1 MNTQGRKSPP
11 VRRSGRSDAG
21 KRRPGSGVGSR
32 LLIMAAIVAAVI
44 FGVAIFFKVNTVEV
58 QGNAIYSAEEIRSA
72 SGIQKGDN
80 LFTLNKEAAAGS
92 IKASLP
98 YVETVSIIRFLPDK
112 IVIEVKESDATFAV
126 TTDTNTTW
134 LINSVGKALEQISDS
149 APDSTLTAE
158 PTAPDAEAPVEE
170 PAEQPVEN
178 TDSENAG
185 EDEAQPPSENPDSE
199 NAGEDEAQQ
208 PSENPDA
215 ASGEQTQQP
224 SDTADTAGRDT
235 AAEASAADNSAI
247 QADGKRIPRIL
258 GVTVNS
264 PTVGSVVTATNPASL
279 NAALAVIAELDGTG
293 LLDHIVSIN
302 TEKEYDIVL
311 QYDGRYEIRLGG
323 TEELSYKIDYLT
335 VILSK
340 LSDFQAGVID
350 LTFSDSSEAR
360 FYSQE

>member
-11 VRRSGRSDAG
+11 ARRSGRSDAG
-21 KRRPGSGVGSR
+21 KRRPSSGVGSR

-58 QGNAIYSAEEIRSA
+58 QGNTIYSAEEIRSA

-149 APDSTLTAE
+149 APDSALTAE

-170 PAEQPVEN
+170 PVEQPVEN
-178 TDSENAG
+178 T
-185 EDEAQPPSENPDSE
+185 DSE

-224 SDTADTAGRDT
+224 SDTADAAGGDT
-235 AAEASAADNSAI
+235 AAEASAADTTAI

-258 GVTVNS
+258 GVTINS

-302 TEKEYDIVL
+302 AEKEYDIVL

>member
-149 APDSTLTAE
+149 APDSALTAE

-170 PAEQPVEN
+170 PVEQPVEN
-178 TDSENAG
+178 T
-185 EDEAQPPSENPDSE
+185 DSE

-340 LSDFQAGVID
+340 LSDFQPGVID

>member
-170 PAEQPVEN
+170 PVEQ
-178 TDSENAG
+178 
-185 EDEAQPPSENPDSE
+185 PSENPDSE

-340 LSDFQAGVID
+340 LSDFQAGIID

>member
-149 APDSTLTAE
+149 APDSALTAE

-170 PAEQPVEN
+170 PVEQPVEN
-178 TDSENAG
+178 T
-185 EDEAQPPSENPDSE
+185 DSE

-293 LLDHIVSIN
+293 LLDHIVLIN

>member
-11 VRRSGRSDAG
+11 ARRSGRSDAG
-21 KRRPGSGVGSR
+21 KRRPSSGVGSR

-149 APDSTLTAE
+149 APDSALTAE

-170 PAEQPVEN
+170 PVEQPVEN
-178 TDSENAG
+178 T
-185 EDEAQPPSENPDSE
+185 DSE

-224 SDTADTAGRDT
+224 SDTADAAGGDT
-235 AAEASAADNSAI
+235 TAEASAADTTAI

-258 GVTVNS
+258 GVTINS

-302 TEKEYDIVL
+302 AEKEYDIVL

>member
-149 APDSTLTAE
+149 APGSALTAE

-170 PAEQPVEN
+170 PVEQPVEN
-178 TDSENAG
+178 TDN
-185 EDEAQPPSENPDSE
+185 E

-208 PSENPDA
+208 PTENPDA

-224 SDTADTAGRDT
+224 SDTAGTAGRDT

>member
-21 KRRPGSGVGSR
+21 KRRPSSGVGSR

-149 APDSTLTAE
+149 APDNVLTAE

-170 PAEQPVEN
+170 PVEQPVEN
-178 TDSENAG
+178 TDSK
-185 EDEAQPPSENPDSE
+185 

-208 PSENPDA
+208 PS
-215 ASGEQTQQP
+215 
-224 SDTADTAGRDT
+224 DTAGTAGRDT

>member
-21 KRRPGSGVGSR
+21 KRRPSSGVGSR

-149 APDSTLTAE
+149 APDSALTAE

-170 PAEQPVEN
+170 PVEQ
-178 TDSENAG
+178 
-185 EDEAQPPSENPDSE
+185 PSENPDSE

-208 PSENPDA
+208 PSENPDSENA
-215 ASGEQTQQP
+215 GEDEAQQP
-224 SDTADTAGRDT
+224 SDTAGTAGRDT

>member
-21 KRRPGSGVGSR
+21 KRRPSSGVGSR

-58 QGNAIYSAEEIRSA
+58 QGNAIYSAEEVRSA

-149 APDSTLTAE
+149 APDNVLTAE

-170 PAEQPVEN
+170 PVEQPVEN
-178 TDSENAG
+178 T
-185 EDEAQPPSENPDSE
+185 DSE

>member
-21 KRRPGSGVGSR
+21 KRRPSSGVGSR

-58 QGNAIYSAEEIRSA
+58 QGNVIYAAEEIRSA

-170 PAEQPVEN
+170 PVEQPVEN

-185 EDEAQPPSENPDSE
+185 EDEAQQPSENPDSE

>member
-21 KRRPGSGVGSR
+21 KRRPSSGVGSR

-149 APDSTLTAE
+149 APDSALTAE

-170 PAEQPVEN
+170 PVEQPVEN
-178 TDSENAG
+178 T
-185 EDEAQPPSENPDSE
+185 DSE

-224 SDTADTAGRDT
+224 SDTAGTAGRDT

>member
-58 QGNAIYSAEEIRSA
+58 QGNTIYSAEEIRSA

-149 APDSTLTAE
+149 APDSALTAE

-178 TDSENAG
+178 T
-185 EDEAQPPSENPDSE
+185 DSE

>member
-21 KRRPGSGVGSR
+21 KRRPSSGVGSR

-126 TTDTNTTW
+126 TTDTNTMW

-149 APDSTLTAE
+149 APDSALTAE

-170 PAEQPVEN
+170 PVEQPVEN
-178 TDSENAG
+178 PDAASG
-185 EDEAQPPSENPDSE
+185 EQT
-199 NAGEDEAQQ
+199 QQ

>member
-21 KRRPGSGVGSR
+21 KRRPSSGVGSR

-149 APDSTLTAE
+149 APDSALTAE

-170 PAEQPVEN
+170 PVEQPVEN
-178 TDSENAG
+178 T
-185 EDEAQPPSENPDSE
+185 DSE

-224 SDTADTAGRDT
+224 SDTADAAGRDT

>member
-21 KRRPGSGVGSR
+21 KRRPSSGVGSR

-58 QGNAIYSAEEIRSA
+58 QGNTIYSAEEIRSA

-170 PAEQPVEN
+170 PVEQPVEN
-178 TDSENAG
+178 T
-185 EDEAQPPSENPDSE
+185 DSE

>member
-21 KRRPGSGVGSR
+21 KRRPSSGVGSR

-58 QGNAIYSAEEIRSA
+58 QGNTIYSAEEIRSA

-149 APDSTLTAE
+149 APDSALTAE

-170 PAEQPVEN
+170 PVEQPVEN
-178 TDSENAG
+178 T
-185 EDEAQPPSENPDSE
+185 DSE

-215 ASGEQTQQP
+215 ASGEQMQQP
-224 SDTADTAGRDT
+224 SDTADAAGGDT
-235 AAEASAADNSAI
+235 AAEASAADTTAI

-302 TEKEYDIVL
+302 AEKEYDIVL

-350 LTFSDSSEAR
+350 LTFTDSSEAR

>member
-112 IVIEVKESDATFAV
+112 VVIEVKESDATFAV

-149 APDSTLTAE
+149 APDSALTAE
-158 PTAPDAEAPVEE
+158 PTAPNAEAPVEE
-170 PAEQPVEN
+170 PVEQPVEN
-178 TDSENAG
+178 T
-185 EDEAQPPSENPDSE
+185 DSE

-224 SDTADTAGRDT
+224 SDTAATAGRDT

-302 TEKEYDIVL
+302 AEKEYDIVL
-311 QYDGRYEIRLGG
+311 QYNGRYEIRLGG

>member
-149 APDSTLTAE
+149 APDSALTAE

-170 PAEQPVEN
+170 PVEQPVEN
-178 TDSENAG
+178 T
-185 EDEAQPPSENPDSE
+185 DSE

-302 TEKEYDIVL
+302 AEKEYDIVL

>member
-149 APDSTLTAE
+149 APDSALTAE

-170 PAEQPVEN
+170 PVEQPVEN

-185 EDEAQPPSENPDSE
+185 EDEAQ
-199 NAGEDEAQQ
+199 Q
-208 PSENPDA
+208 PTENPDA

>member
-149 APDSTLTAE
+149 APGSALTAE

-170 PAEQPVEN
+170 PVEQ
-178 TDSENAG
+178 
-185 EDEAQPPSENPDSE
+185 PSENPDSE

-224 SDTADTAGRDT
+224 SDTAGTAGRDT

>member
-58 QGNAIYSAEEIRSA
+58 QGNTIYSAEEIRSA

-149 APDSTLTAE
+149 APDSALTAE

-170 PAEQPVEN
+170 PVEQPV
-178 TDSENAG
+178 
-185 EDEAQPPSENPDSE
+185 ENPDSE

-224 SDTADTAGRDT
+224 SDTAGTAGRDT

>member
-11 VRRSGRSDAG
+11 ARRSGRSDAG

-149 APDSTLTAE
+149 APDSALTAE

-170 PAEQPVEN
+170 PVEQPVEN
-178 TDSENAG
+178 A
-185 EDEAQPPSENPDSE
+185 DSE

>member
-149 APDSTLTAE
+149 APDSALTAE

-170 PAEQPVEN
+170 PVEQPVEN
-178 TDSENAG
+178 T
-185 EDEAQPPSENPDSE
+185 DSE

-235 AAEASAADNSAI
+235 AAEASGADNSAI

>member
-149 APDSTLTAE
+149 APDSALTAE
-158 PTAPDAEAPVEE
+158 PTAPDAEAPGEE
-170 PAEQPVEN
+170 PVEQPV
-178 TDSENAG
+178 
-185 EDEAQPPSENPDSE
+185 ENPDSE

>member
-21 KRRPGSGVGSR
+21 KRRPSSGVGSR

-58 QGNAIYSAEEIRSA
+58 QGNTIYSAEEIRSA
-72 SGIQKGDN
+72 SGIQKDDN

-149 APDSTLTAE
+149 APDSALTAE

-170 PAEQPVEN
+170 PVEQPVEN
-178 TDSENAG
+178 T
-185 EDEAQPPSENPDSE
+185 DSE

-293 LLDHIVSIN
+293 FLDHIVSIN

>member
-21 KRRPGSGVGSR
+21 KRRPSSGVGSR

-58 QGNAIYSAEEIRSA
+58 QGNTIYSAEEIRSV

-149 APDSTLTAE
+149 APDSALTAE

-170 PAEQPVEN
+170 PVEQPVEN
-178 TDSENAG
+178 T
-185 EDEAQPPSENPDSE
+185 DSE

>member
-58 QGNAIYSAEEIRSA
+58 QGNAIYAAEEIRSA

-149 APDSTLTAE
+149 APDSALTAE
-158 PTAPDAEAPVEE
+158 PTAPDAEVPVEE
-170 PAEQPVEN
+170 PVEQPVEKN
-178 TDSENAG
+178 T
-185 EDEAQPPSENPDSE
+185 DSE

>member
-11 VRRSGRSDAG
+11 ARRSGRSDAG
-21 KRRPGSGVGSR
+21 KRRPSSGVGSR

-58 QGNAIYSAEEIRSA
+58 QGNTIYSAEEIRSA

-149 APDSTLTAE
+149 APDSALTAE

-170 PAEQPVEN
+170 PVEQPVEN
-178 TDSENAG
+178 T
-185 EDEAQPPSENPDSE
+185 DSE

-215 ASGEQTQQP
+215 ASGEQMQQP
-224 SDTADTAGRDT
+224 SDTADAAGGDT
-235 AAEASAADNSAI
+235 AAEASAADTTAI

-258 GVTVNS
+258 GVTINS

-302 TEKEYDIVL
+302 AEKEYDIVL

-350 LTFSDSSEAR
+350 LTFTDSSEAR

>member
-149 APDSTLTAE
+149 APGSALTAE

-170 PAEQPVEN
+170 PVEQPVEN
-178 TDSENAG
+178 TDSENA
-185 EDEAQPPSENPDSE
+185 S
-199 NAGEDEAQQ
+199 EDEAQQ

>member
-11 VRRSGRSDAG
+11 ARRSGRSDAG
-21 KRRPGSGVGSR
+21 KRRPSSGVGSR

-58 QGNAIYSAEEIRSA
+58 QGNTIYSAEEIRSA

-149 APDSTLTAE
+149 APDSALTAE
-158 PTAPDAEAPVEE
+158 PAAPDAEAPAEE
-170 PAEQPVEN
+170 PVEQPVEN
-178 TDSENAG
+178 T
-185 EDEAQPPSENPDSE
+185 DSE

-224 SDTADTAGRDT
+224 SDTADTAGEDT
-235 AAEASAADNSAI
+235 TAGSSAADTTAI

-302 TEKEYDIVL
+302 AEKEYDIVL

>member
-58 QGNAIYSAEEIRSA
+58 QGNTIYSAEEIRSA

-149 APDSTLTAE
+149 APDSALTAE

-170 PAEQPVEN
+170 PVEQPVEN
-178 TDSENAG
+178 A
-185 EDEAQPPSENPDSE
+185 DSE

>member
-11 VRRSGRSDAG
+11 ARGSGRSDAG
-21 KRRPGSGVGSR
+21 KRRPSSGVGSR

-149 APDSTLTAE
+149 APDSALTAE

-170 PAEQPVEN
+170 PVEQPVEN

-185 EDEAQPPSENPDSE
+185 EDEAQQPSENPDSE

-208 PSENPDA
+208 PS
-215 ASGEQTQQP
+215 
-224 SDTADTAGRDT
+224 DTAGTAGRDT

-302 TEKEYDIVL
+302 AEKEYDIVL

>member
-149 APDSTLTAE
+149 APDSALTAE

-170 PAEQPVEN
+170 PVEQPAEN
-178 TDSENAG
+178 T
-185 EDEAQPPSENPDSE
+185 DSE

-208 PSENPDA
+208 PSENPDT

-224 SDTADTAGRDT
+224 SDTVDTAGRDT
-235 AAEASAADNSAI
+235 AAEASAADTTAI

-258 GVTVNS
+258 GVTINS

-302 TEKEYDIVL
+302 AEKEYDIVL

>member
-1 MNTQGRKSPP
+1 MNTQERKSPP

-149 APDSTLTAE
+149 APDSALTAE

-170 PAEQPVEN
+170 PVEQPVEN
-178 TDSENAG
+178 T
-185 EDEAQPPSENPDSE
+185 DSE

>member
-11 VRRSGRSDAG
+11 ARGSGRSDAG
-21 KRRPGSGVGSR
+21 KRRPSSGVGSR

-149 APDSTLTAE
+149 APDSALTAE
-158 PTAPDAEAPVEE
+158 PTPPDAEAPVEE
-170 PAEQPVEN
+170 PVEQPVEN
-178 TDSENAG
+178 T
-185 EDEAQPPSENPDSE
+185 DSE

-224 SDTADTAGRDT
+224 SDTAGTAGRDT

>member
-11 VRRSGRSDAG
+11 ARRSGRSDAG
-21 KRRPGSGVGSR
+21 KRRPSSGVGSR

-58 QGNAIYSAEEIRSA
+58 QGNTIYSAEEIRSA

-149 APDSTLTAE
+149 APDSALTAE

-170 PAEQPVEN
+170 PVEQPVEN
-178 TDSENAG
+178 T
-185 EDEAQPPSENPDSE
+185 DSE

-224 SDTADTAGRDT
+224 SDMADAAGGDT
-235 AAEASAADNSAI
+235 AAEASAADTSAI

-258 GVTVNS
+258 GVTINS

-302 TEKEYDIVL
+302 AEKEYDIVL

>member
-149 APDSTLTAE
+149 APDSALTAE

-170 PAEQPVEN
+170 PVEQPAEN
-178 TDSENAG
+178 T
-185 EDEAQPPSENPDSE
+185 DSE

-208 PSENPDA
+208 PSENPDT

-224 SDTADTAGRDT
+224 SDTADTAGRNT
-235 AAEASAADNSAI
+235 AAEASAADTTAI

-302 TEKEYDIVL
+302 AEKEYDIVL

>member
-21 KRRPGSGVGSR
+21 KRRPSSGVGSR

-58 QGNAIYSAEEIRSA
+58 QGNTIYSAEEIRSA

-149 APDSTLTAE
+149 APDSALTAE

-185 EDEAQPPSENPDSE
+185 EDEAQ
-199 NAGEDEAQQ
+199 Q

-224 SDTADTAGRDT
+224 SDTAGTAGRDT

>member
-58 QGNAIYSAEEIRSA
+58 QGNTIYSAEEIRSA

-80 LFTLNKEAAAGS
+80 LFTLNKEADAGS

-178 TDSENAG
+178 T
-185 EDEAQPPSENPDSE
+185 DSE